1 MTHIICSYIS
11 TYTIISLLLLHVIAA
26 RTTLSKPLLERAK
39 GTKILASVR
48 DINDFKKGSEEDLSK
63 FPNAEHDILQ
73 NHALDKGPIL
83 YLGSP
88 HMKVNGLETP
98 EAGKVLLQ
106 LLFDHCQS
114 PAFTYYHAWD
124 VGDVVI
130 WDNSQTLHHSMP
142 YKNDGSVKRE
152 LYRTQARMEL
162 PETSKKNDNEESRD
176 EL

>member
-1 MTHIICSYIS
+1 MLIYLYLYYHIS
-11 TYTIISLLLLHVIAA
+11 TSTKLHVIAA
-26 RTTLSKPLLERAK
+26 RATLSKPLLERAK

-48 DINDFKKGSEEDLSK
+48 DIADFAKGTEEDLSK

-73 NHALDKGPIL
+73 NHALDMGPLL

-142 YKNDGSVKRE
+142 YNNDGSVKRE

-162 PETSKKNDNEESRD
+162 PEIKKNDNEESRD